1 MQANSHRRLGSGS
14 RARTVVI
21 GLAIAL
27 LLAPGALAQSSDGST
42 ASEVSEAELE
52 SFAVAL
58 QDVQELRQEMAEE
71 TQQAVGE
78 SPLEQQRFEEIYGA
92 RQSGGQQDAEV
103 TDAESRQFEELMG
116 EIQQIQQQS
125 NQEMVQALEEEDL
138 SVQRFNQI
146 AQAIQQDPELQQQ
159 FREMQS
165 GSGS

>member
-1 MQANSHRRLGSGS
+1 M
-14 RARTVVI
+14 
-21 GLAIAL
+21 
-27 LLAPGALAQSSDGST
+27 
-42 ASEVSEAELE
+42 SEGDLE

-78 SPLEQQRFEEIYGA
+78 SPLEQQRFEEIYEA
-92 RQSGGQQDAEV
+92 RQSGGQQDAGT
-103 TDAESRQFEELMG
+103 TDAENRQFEELMS
-116 EIQQIQQQS
+116 EIQKIQQQS
-125 NQEMVQALEEEDL
+125 NEEMVQAVEEEGL